1 MTFSRLAMKESA
13 NTYIRIASITIDNF
27 KSVIHG
33 TLQLE
38 NTRAKSEASL
48 LGVYGQ
54 NGSGK
59 TAVIN
64 ALAVLQTLL
73 TGNSLSKT
81 LCDCIH
87 VNAQSAHLTFE
98 LKCYRDDDETPTL
111 LATLWYEV
119 EIGRGKEKANSSALS
134 FDSLTYTKPE
144 VVTAIL
150 EERLSISAPDG
161 ENPSFKK
168 MPFIV
173 RGKGDAPF
181 TPNTKY
187 DELIGSDKS
196 VLVKLLAEKMLSDKE
211 CRSFVFSDE
220 LLEEID
226 AKAKKDESSLCTL
239 TAFLL
244 HRLKAFGR
252 TELFIIDAAQSG
264 FINLNAL
271 PLRINS
277 PEIRFLMLPLEKPA
291 KLPVGLVDQVQ
302 SVIASL
308 NVVLSKIVPHLTIE
322 LKVTGEELDR
332 EGRKIISVQLVSMKN
347 AQAIPL
353 QYESD
358 GIKKIISI
366 LHLLI
371 SVYNQKS
378 AVVAI
383 DELDSGIFEYLLGE
397 LLRILSEHGQGELI
411 FTANNLRILETID
424 KHYIAFTS
432 ANPADCYTRLKNVK
446 ETNNLRNLYLR
457 NLLLN
462 TGESAL
468 LCQPT
473 DNNEIARALRL
484 ANKS

>member
-1 MTFSRLAMKESA
+1 MKESA
-13 NTYIRIASITIDNF
+13 NTYIRISSITIDNF
-27 KSVIHG
+27 KSVVHG
-33 TLQLE
+33 VLQLE
-38 NTRAKSEASL
+38 NTRAKSDASI
-48 LGVYGQ
+48 LGIYGQ

-98 LKCYRDDDETPTL
+98 LKCYRDDDEAPTL

-119 EIGRGKEKANSSALS
+119 EIGRSKEKANSSVLP
-134 FDSLTYTKPE
+134 FDSLIYTKPE
-144 VVTAIL
+144 TVTAIL
-150 EERLSISAPDG
+150 EERLSIAAPDG
-161 ENPSFKK
+161 QNPGFKK
-168 MPFIV
+168 MPFII
-173 RGKGDAPF
+173 RAKGDAPF

-187 DELIGSDKS
+187 EQLIGADKS
-196 VLVKLLAEKMLSDKE
+196 ALVKLLAEKTLSDRE
-211 CRSFVFSDE
+211 CRSFVFSDQ
-220 LLEEID
+220 LHEEIT
-226 AKAKKDESSLCTL
+226 AKQAKDESSLGSF

-244 HRLKAFGR
+244 RRLKDFGR

-277 PEIRFLMLPLEKPA
+277 PEIRFLLLPLEKPA
-291 KLPVGLVDQVQ
+291 KLPSNLVSHVK
-302 SVIASL
+302 SVIASM
-308 NVVLSKIVPHLTIE
+308 NVVLNKIVPHLTIE
-322 LKVTGEELDR
+322 LKVIGEELDR
-332 EGRKIISVQLVSMKN
+332 DGKKISSVQLVSMKN
-347 AQAIPL
+347 AEAIPL

-378 AVVAI
+378 VVVAI

-411 FTANNLRILETID
+411 FTSHNLRPLETIN
-424 KHYIAFTS
+424 KHFIAFTT
-432 ANPADCYTRLKNVK
+432 ANPKDCYTQLKNVK
-446 ETNNLRNLYLR
+446 ETNNLRSLYFR
-457 NLLLN
+457 NLILNADENSLLY
-462 TGESAL
+462 
-468 LCQPT
+468 QPT
-473 DNNEIARALRL
+473 DNFDIARAFRL
-484 ANKS
+484 AGKSHD

>member
-1 MTFSRLAMKESA
+1 MKEIP
-13 NTYIRIASITIDNF
+13 NTYIRIASITIENF
-27 KSVIHG
+27 KSVVCG

-38 NTRAKSEASL
+38 NTQAKSDASI
-48 LGVYGQ
+48 LGIYGQ

-73 TGNSLSKT
+73 TGNSLEKT

-87 VNAQSAHLTFE
+87 VNAESAHLTFE
-98 LKCYRDDDETPTL
+98 FKCYRDDDEAPSL

-119 EIGRGKEKANSSALS
+119 EIGRSKEKSLSSALP
-134 FDSLTYTKPE
+134 FDTLVYTKPE
-144 VVTAIL
+144 AVTAIL
-150 EERLSISAPDG
+150 KESLSIAAPDG
-161 ENPSFKK
+161 QNRSFKK

-173 RGKGDAPF
+173 RGKSEAPF
-181 TPNTKY
+181 TPKTKY
-187 DELIGSDKS
+187 EELIGSDKS
-196 VLVKLLAEKMLSDKE
+196 SLVKLLAEKAISDRE
-211 CRSFVFSDE
+211 CRSFVFSDQ
-220 LLEEID
+220 LHQEIK
-226 AKAKKDESSLCTL
+226 AKAEKEENSLGAL

-244 HRLKAFGR
+244 GRLKEFGR
-252 TELFIIDAAQSG
+252 FELFIIDAVQSG

-271 PLRINS
+271 ALRINS
-277 PEIRFLMLPLEKPA
+277 PEIRFLLLPLDRPA
-291 KLPVGLVDQVQ
+291 KLPSNLVDQVK

-322 LKVTGEELDR
+322 LKETGEELDR
-332 EGRKIISVQLVSMKN
+332 EGKKTTSVQLVSMKN

-378 AVVAI
+378 VVVAI

-397 LLRILSEHGQGELI
+397 LLRIISEHGQGELI
-411 FTANNLRILETID
+411 FTANNLRVLETID
-424 KHYIAFTS
+424 KHCIAFTC
-432 ANPADCYTRLKNVK
+432 ANAADCYTRLKNVK
-446 ETNNLRNLYLR
+446 ETNNLRSLYFR
-457 NLLLN
+457 NLILN
-462 TGESAL
+462 ADQSAL
-468 LCQPT
+468 LYKPT

-484 ANKS
+484 ASNS

>member
-1 MTFSRLAMKESA
+1 MKESA

-33 TLQLE
+33 ALQLE
-38 NTRAKSEASL
+38 NTRAKSDATL
-48 LGVYGQ
+48 LGIYGQ

-73 TGNSLSKT
+73 SGASLSKR
-81 LCDCIH
+81 LCESIN
-87 VNAQSAHLTFE
+87 VSAQSAHLTFE
-98 LKCYRDDDETPTL
+98 LKCYKEGDEAPTL

-119 EIGRGKEKANSSALS
+119 EIGRGKEKTNSSALP
-134 FDSLTYTKPE
+134 FDSLIYTKPE
-144 VVTAIL
+144 SVTAIL
-150 EERLSISAPDG
+150 EERLSIAAPEG
-161 ENPSFKK
+161 ENPGFKK

-173 RGKGDAPF
+173 KGTAEAPF

-196 VLVKLLAEKMLSDKE
+196 VLVKLLAEKALSDKE

-220 LLEEID
+220 LYEEID
-226 AKAKKDESSLCTL
+226 AKARKDESSLGSFTS
-239 TAFLL
+239 FLL
-244 HRLKAFGR
+244 LRLKDFGR

-291 KLPVGLVDQVQ
+291 KLPAGLVDKVQ
-302 SVIASL
+302 SVIASM

-322 LKVTGEELDR
+322 LRVAGEEFDR
-332 EGRKIISVQLVSMKN
+332 EGRKIASVQLVSKKN
-347 AQAIPL
+347 TQEIPL

-378 AVVAI
+378 VVVAI

-411 FTANNLRILETID
+411 FTSHNLRPLETIN
-424 KHYIAFTS
+424 KHFIAFTT
-432 ANPADCYTRLKNVK
+432 ADPKDCYTQLKNVK
-446 ETNNLRNLYLR
+446 ETNNLRSLYFR
-457 NLLLN
+457 NLILNADENSLLY
-462 TGESAL
+462 
-468 LCQPT
+468 QPT
-473 DNNEIARALRL
+473 DNFDIARAFRL
-484 ANKS
+484 AGKAHD

>member
-1 MTFSRLAMKESA
+1 MKESP
-13 NTYIRIASITIDNF
+13 NTYIRVASITIDNF

-33 TLQLE
+33 ALQLE
-38 NTRAKSEASL
+38 NARVKSDASI
-48 LGVYGQ
+48 LGIYGQ

-64 ALAVLQTLL
+64 ALAVLQALL
-73 TGNSLSKT
+73 SGSSLSKT
-81 LCDCIH
+81 LCESIN
-87 VNAQSAHLTFE
+87 VNAQSAYLTFE
-98 LKCYRDDDETPTL
+98 LKCYSEGDEAPEL

-119 EIGRGKEKANSSALS
+119 EIGREKEKANSSALP
-134 FDSLTYTKPE
+134 FDSLTYTKSE
-144 VVTAIL
+144 SVTAIR
-150 EERLSISAPDG
+150 EERLSIAAPDG
-161 ENPSFKK
+161 ENPGFKK

-173 RGKGDAPF
+173 KGRGEAPF

-187 DELIGSDKS
+187 DELIGSNKS
-196 VLVKLLAEKMLSDKE
+196 VLVKLLAEKTLSDKE

-220 LLEEID
+220 LHEEIE
-226 AKAKKDESSLCTL
+226 AKAKKDKSSLCTL

-244 HRLKAFGR
+244 RRLKNFGKS
-252 TELFIIDAAQSG
+252 ELFIIDTAQSG

-277 PEIRFLMLPLEKPA
+277 PEIRFLMLLLEKPA
-291 KLPVGLVDQVQ
+291 KLPVGLVNQVK

-322 LKVTGEELDR
+322 LRVAGEELDR
-332 EGRKIISVQLVSMKN
+332 EGRKIASVQLVSMKN
-347 AQAIPL
+347 AQEIPL

-378 AVVAI
+378 VVVAI

-397 LLRILSEHGQGELI
+397 LLRIISEHGQGELI
-411 FTANNLRILETID
+411 FTANNLRVLETVD
-424 KHYIAFTS
+424 KHCIAFTS
-432 ANPADCYTRLKNVK
+432 ANPANCYTRLKNVK
-446 ETNNLRNLYLR
+446 ESNNLRSLYLR

-462 TGESAL
+462 SGERTM
-468 LCQPT
+468 LCQLE
-473 DNNEIARALRL
+473 DNSEITRAFRM
-484 ANKS
+484 AKGY

>member
-1 MTFSRLAMKESA
+1 MKESP

-27 KSVIHG
+27 KSVVHG
-33 TLQLE
+33 VLQLE
-38 NTRAKSEASL
+38 NTRTKSDANI
-48 LGVYGQ
+48 LGIYGQ

-64 ALAVLQTLL
+64 ALAILQTLL
-73 TGNSLSKT
+73 SSASLSKT
-81 LCDCIH
+81 LCESIN

-98 LKCYRDDDETPTL
+98 LSCYREGEDAPKR

-119 EIGRGKEKANSSALS
+119 EIGRGKEKAISSALP

-144 VVTAIL
+144 TVTAIL
-150 EERLSISAPDG
+150 EERLSIAAPDG
-161 ENPSFKK
+161 ENPGFKK

-173 RGKGDAPF
+173 RGKGETPF

-187 DELIGSDKS
+187 EEFIGSDKTS
-196 VLVKLLAEKMLSDKE
+196 LVKLLAEKTLSDKE
-211 CRSFVFSDE
+211 CRSFVFSDV
-220 LLEEID
+220 LHEEIA
-226 AKAKKDESSLCTL
+226 AKATKDSSSLGSF

-244 HRLKAFGR
+244 RRLKDFGAS
-252 TELFIIDAAQSG
+252 ELFIIDAAQSG

-277 PEIRFLMLPLEKPA
+277 PEIRFLLLPLEKPA
-291 KLPVGLVDQVQ
+291 KLPLNLVDQVK

-322 LKVTGEELDR
+322 LRVTGEELDR
-332 EGRKIISVQLVSMKN
+332 EGRKIVSVQLVSMKN
-347 AQAIPL
+347 AEAIPL

-378 AVVAI
+378 VVVAI

-411 FTANNLRILETID
+411 FTSHNLRPLETIN
-424 KHYIAFTS
+424 KHFIAFTT
-432 ANPADCYTRLKNVK
+432 ANPKNCYTQLKNVK
-446 ETNNLRNLYLR
+446 ETNNLRSLYFR
-457 NLLLN
+457 NLILNADESSLLY
-462 TGESAL
+462 
-468 LCQPT
+468 QPT
-473 DNNEIARALRL
+473 DNFDIARAFRL
-484 ANKS
+484 AGKPHD

>member
-1 MTFSRLAMKESA
+1 MKESP

-27 KSVIHG
+27 KSVVHG
-33 TLQLE
+33 VLQLE
-38 NTRAKSEASL
+38 NTRTKSDANI
-48 LGVYGQ
+48 LGIYGQ

-73 TGNSLSKT
+73 SGASLSKT
-81 LCDCIH
+81 LCESIN
-87 VNAQSAHLTFE
+87 VSAQSAHLTFE
-98 LKCYRDDDETPTL
+98 LSCYREGEDAPKR

-119 EIGRGKEKANSSALS
+119 EIGRGKEKAVSSALP

-150 EERLSISAPDG
+150 EEKLSISAPDG
-161 ENPSFKK
+161 ENPGFKK

-173 RGKGDAPF
+173 RGKEETPF

-187 DELIGSDKS
+187 EEFIGSDKTS
-196 VLVKLLAEKMLSDKE
+196 LVKLLAEKTLSDKE
-211 CRSFVFSDE
+211 CRSFVFSDV
-220 LLEEID
+220 LHEEIA
-226 AKAKKDESSLCTL
+226 AKATKDSSSLGSF

-244 HRLKAFGR
+244 RRLKDFGAS
-252 TELFIIDAAQSG
+252 ELFIIDAAQSG

-277 PEIRFLMLPLEKPA
+277 PEIRFLLLPLEKPA
-291 KLPVGLVDQVQ
+291 KLPLNLVDQVK

-322 LKVTGEELDR
+322 LRVTGEELDR
-332 EGRKIISVQLVSMKN
+332 EGRKIVSVQLVSMKN
-347 AQAIPL
+347 AEAIPL

-378 AVVAI
+378 VVVAI

-411 FTANNLRILETID
+411 FTSHNLRPLETIN
-424 KHYIAFTS
+424 KHFIAFTT
-432 ANPADCYTRLKNVK
+432 ANPKNCYTQLKNVK
-446 ETNNLRNLYLR
+446 ETNNLRSLYFR
-457 NLLLN
+457 NLILNADENSLLY
-462 TGESAL
+462 
-468 LCQPT
+468 QPT
-473 DNNEIARALRL
+473 DNFDIARAFRL
-484 ANKS
+484 AGKPHD